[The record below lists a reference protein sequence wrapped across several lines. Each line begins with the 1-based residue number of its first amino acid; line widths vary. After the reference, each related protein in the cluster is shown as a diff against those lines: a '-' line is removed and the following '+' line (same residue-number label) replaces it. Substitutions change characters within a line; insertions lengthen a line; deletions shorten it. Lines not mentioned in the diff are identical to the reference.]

1 MSIVARRYAQALMNL
16 AVRQQSLDVVFA
28 GLDELADTLAA
39 SEPLQALLTE
49 PKVAP
54 RVKEAVINELLSKIQ
69 VSPLVATFA
78 RFTTQKRRIGMLGEI
93 REEFHDLADER
104 LGRAKA
110 EVTVAAALSQQQ
122 EDALR
127 LRLEALSGKQV
138 QLRVQVNPAIL
149 GGVVARI
156 GSTVWDSSLRNQ
168 LNQIH
173 QSIAQG

>member
-16 AVRQQSLDVVFA
+16 AVRQQAVDPTVA

-39 SEPLQALLTE
+39 SEPLQALLAE

-54 RVKEAVINELLSKIQ
+54 RVKEGVVNELLAKTQ
-69 VSPLVATFA
+69 VPPLVATFT
-78 RFTTQKRRIGMLGEI
+78 RFLTSKRRIGLLGEI
-93 REEFHDLADER
+93 REELHDLADER
-104 LGRAKA
+104 LGRANA
-110 EVTVAAALSQQQ
+110 DVTVAAALSAEQ
-122 EDALR
+122 EQALR
-127 LRLEALSGKQV
+127 LRLESLSGKHV
-138 QLRVQVNPAIL
+138 QLRVRVDPAIL

-156 GSTVWDSSLRNQ
+156 GSTVWDGSLRNQ